1 MHIRSFWEEW
11 TRTYEDWEA
20 HPEEMVD
27 LGGGV
32 TLAVVTQKGRIPGSS
47 GDVRL
52 RYASVAMGTAAFL
65 VTRRSTLAG
74 VVCGEVF
81 MLAGKWWIG

>member
-52 RYASVAMGTAAFL
+52 RYASVAVWAGGLISRITSYRDAAEA
-65 VTRRSTLAG
+65 RAAAERLAEERG
-74 VVCGEVF
+74 
-81 MLAGKWWIG
+81 